1 MWVAII
7 VNRSRPSIVQLIVQL
22 AVIKSLIPALGLAL
36 VLGPQAP
43 PRGPDATDV
52 PGDLV
57 RIGEHRLFVGCT
69 GPTGNG
75 PAVLLEAGGGG
86 SSVEWSMVREQLGP
100 GVRTCAYDRA
110 GLGRSDQ
117 GPAPRTMRQE
127 VYELHALLDA
137 TKETSPYVMV
147 GQSIGGL
154 LVRLYADA
162 YPGDVAG
169 VVLVDPTHESGILG
183 SGRYGGMVRLREKA
197 TGRPVPAPRLSQT
210 DGSPGDPDVDYMAEE
225 FQAMFLARQRVTQP
239 LGQRPLIVL
248 AAGKR
253 SAPPPGVSQEQW
265 TAIRDERDEL
275 VRDLAALSANSRF
288 VRVDESGHAIH
299 RDNPAVVAQAIRDV
313 RDAASAVRASRRLRA
328 ERLPEAL
335 GGITIQRR
343 RVLVAAAQPSVD
355 HEHRDA
361 VRHRPYE
368 SRLQERIVG
377 AREAVA
383 LQRGER
389 IDERP
394 ECRFRFRFEIGIA
407 LAGFDEPPEHHAV
420 MRRMSDREAQVR
432 GAHRLEARGPAP
444 VLLPRLEQHLPQQ
457 AKALARHGGKQ
468 RFLVGEVAVQRRAR
482 HSQCGTDATQR
493 QSVGTGRVDRPQRL
507 LDQRPAQVAVMVLPG
522 PLAARPSR
530 LRRTHP
536 SPS

>member
-1 MWVAII
+1 MPA
-7 VNRSRPSIVQLIVQL
+7 LAL
-22 AVIKSLIPALGLAL
+22 AAVIAQ
-36 VLGPQAP
+36 QAP
-43 PRGPDATDV
+43 PRSPDTPEV

-117 GPAPRTMRQE
+117 GPRTMRQE

-210 DGSPGDPDVDYMAEE
+210 DGSPRDPDVDYMAEE
-225 FQAMFLARQRVTQP
+225 FQAMFLARQRVTQA

-275 VRDLAALSANSRF
+275 VRDLAGLSANSRF

-313 RDAASAVRASRRLRA
+313 RDAAVS
-328 ERLPEAL
+328 
-335 GGITIQRR
+335 G
-343 RVLVAAAQPSVD
+343 
-355 HEHRDA
+355 
-361 VRHRPYE
+361 
-368 SRLQERIVG
+368 SRL
-377 AREAVA
+377 A
-383 LQRGER
+383 
-389 IDERP
+389 
-394 ECRFRFRFEIGIA
+394 
-407 LAGFDEPPEHHAV
+407 
-420 MRRMSDREAQVR
+420 
-432 GAHRLEARGPAP
+432 PAP
-444 VLLPRLEQHLPQQ
+444 R
-457 AKALARHGGKQ
+457 
-468 RFLVGEVAVQRRAR
+468 
-482 HSQCGTDATQR
+482 
-493 QSVGTGRVDRPQRL
+493 
-507 LDQRPAQVAVMVLPG
+507 
-522 PLAARPSR
+522 
-530 LRRTHP
+530 
-536 SPS
+536 